1 MNRVKTVL
9 LLGVMSG
16 LLLAGG
22 EMFGGR
28 HGLYIALAIAVAMNF
43 FGYFFSDKM
52 ALAMYS
58 ARPVTPQE
66 NPDVYARVSPIVQ
79 SLTQR
84 MGLPMP
90 RLWLIA
96 DPSPNAFAT
105 GRNPEHASVAFTAGV
120 LQLMNNQE
128 LEGVV
133 AHELGHVKNRDI
145 LTSSVAATIAAAITF
160 LARMAF
166 WFGGSRDDEDRG
178 SGWAGLVMLILAPFA
193 ALLIQM
199 AISRTREYA
208 ADETS
213 AHVTHNRERADLG
226 AGKTRELLQ
235 ANSDAGRE
243 SGDGAP
249 VYHQAVL
256 RRRNNAAVFDA
267 SIHRRSN
274 CAPGSDAARGL
285 IPDRDVGPGRRGRSV
300 DGQHQRLIPGRET
313 GRHREIQLIET
324 RERGR

>member
-1 MNRVKTVL
+1 MNGLKTAL
-9 LLGVMSG
+9 LLGILSG

-28 HGLYIALAIAVAMNF
+28 NGLYTALAIAVAMNF

-58 ARPVTPQE
+58 AQPVTPME
-66 NPDVYARVSPIVQ
+66 NSDVYARVFPIVQ

-90 RLWLIA
+90 KLWLIP
-96 DPSPNAFAT
+96 DESPNAFAT

-120 LQLMNNQE
+120 LSLMNNSE

-166 WFGGSRDDEDRG
+166 WFGGRRDDEEEG
-178 SGWAGLVMLILAPFA
+178 SPWAGLIMLIVAPIA
-193 ALLIQM
+193 AMLIQM

-213 AHVTHNRERADLG
+213 AHVTHNPNELISALSKLESWSKRIPMADVNPATAHLFIIKPFSG
-226 AGKTRELLQ
+226 QSFMRMFSTHPSTEDRIARLQ
-235 ANSDAGRE
+235 SMR
-243 SGDGAP
+243 
-249 VYHQAVL
+249 Q
-256 RRRNNAAVFDA
+256 
-267 SIHRRSN
+267 I
-274 CAPGSDAARGL
+274 
-285 IPDRDVGPGRRGRSV
+285 
-300 DGQHQRLIPGRET
+300 
-313 GRHREIQLIET
+313 
-324 RERGR
+324 